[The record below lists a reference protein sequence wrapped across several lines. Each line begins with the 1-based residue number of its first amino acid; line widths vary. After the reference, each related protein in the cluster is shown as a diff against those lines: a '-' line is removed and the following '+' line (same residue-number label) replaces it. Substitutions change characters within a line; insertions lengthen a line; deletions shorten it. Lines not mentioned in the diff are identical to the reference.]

1 MLIHRLKFRM
11 AIVVIRFIWGYTLN
25 KQLLRWQ
32 SGQEPACQCR
42 RHNRHGFALWARK
55 MPWRRARHAAPV
67 FLPGKSHG
75 QRTLVG
81 YSLCGH
87 KRDRHDFTTKQQ
99 HALGCEKDWETM
111 VLYNRFSFID
121 LYWKAYVFI
130 VVYNYQ
136 PSCYSSSLVII
147 PVNHLS
153 SGCYNRLPLTGWLK
167 QQTVTFYSSG
177 GGQSEIRVPAWLGW
191 ILSSRGLS
199 LVHVSP
205 EGEIKISLPLFIK
218 VLTPA

>member
-81 YSLCGH
+81 YSLWTHKESDMIKHTHTHTHIPSKSEFLDYYTRQTTLKDIFLVFNLKCGE
-87 KRDRHDFTTKQQ
+87 RIF
-99 HALGCEKDWETM
+99 ALQKHFKKSFLEI
-111 VLYNRFSFID
+111 VLWPVEAFKAEFDIQKVIYLQLQKTIFLRKNMCPEFI
-121 LYWKAYVFI
+121 W
-130 VVYNYQ
+130 
-136 PSCYSSSLVII
+136 
-147 PVNHLS
+147 
-153 SGCYNRLPLTGWLK
+153 
-167 QQTVTFYSSG
+167 
-177 GGQSEIRVPAWLGW
+177 
-191 ILSSRGLS
+191 
-199 LVHVSP
+199 
-205 EGEIKISLPLFIK
+205 
-218 VLTPA
+218 